1 MVLMCVLC
9 GIHLLLTRLEVVHL
23 THNSSSHRWVER
35 LPNYPSDWW
44 FFSDWQV
51 YEWCL
56 YNNVDACHVYSG
68 VLGEA
73 LRINPQDHEGLALFA
88 VTWL

>member
-1 MVLMCVLC
+1 MTSQHKLVK
-9 GIHLLLTRLEVVHL
+9 
-23 THNSSSHRWVER
+23 R

-44 FFSDWQV
+44 FFDDWSV

-56 YNNVDACHVYSG
+56 YNGVDASHVYSG
-68 VLGEA
+68 VMGEA
-73 LRINPQDHEGLALFA
+73 LRINTRDKDGLALFA